1 MTTNRQDPAPKAAK
15 TTTAK
20 ATDPAETTDGAG
32 TPDRPAETAK
42 EKAVAASTMEAA
54 PEDQT
59 GPTGTSFYN
68 PATVGSGTIMADGT
82 YGAPLP
88 DPNVAKLRDQAEK
101 NDQ

>member
-1 MTTNRQDPAPKAAK
+1 MTSNRQSP
-15 TTTAK
+15 AK
-20 ATDPAETTDGAG
+20 ATARSADPTPAETE

-59 GPTGTSFYN
+59 GPTGSSFYN
-68 PATVGSGTIMADGT
+68 PASVGSGTIMANGT

-88 DPNVAKLRDQAEK
+88 DPNLAKLREQAEK
-101 NDQ
+101 PDQ